1 MGKDGLKEN
10 EVRWNDGLIE
20 MMDDGEKRPTS
31 GSKAN
36 GRKRKGDF
44 SHLQGRAGGSRGI
57 YTLARGDA
65 RIRLDQR

>member
-1 MGKDGLKEN
+1 MGNGELKEN
-10 EVRWNDGLIE
+10 EVRWTDGLIE
-20 MMDDGEKRPTS
+20 MMDGEKRPTS

-36 GRKRKGDF
+36 GKERKGDF
-44 SHLQGRAGGSRGI
+44 WHLQGKAGGSRGI

>member
-1 MGKDGLKEN
+1 
-10 EVRWNDGLIE
+10 
-20 MMDDGEKRPTS
+20 MMDGEKRPTS

-36 GRKRKGDF
+36 GRERKGDF
-44 SHLQGRAGGSRGI
+44 SQLQGRAGGSRGI